1 MRKPSLLALALAVL
15 ALFFGWRV
23 QQALDAPPSA
33 GDNAARAA
41 ATGWQPGAPAP
52 DPPPPPDTAAA
63 VGAVKSR
70 PLFRADRRPFTE
82 AVAGAVPA
90 RNFDAELSK
99 LSLIGILAIGGDPKG
114 IVVGKGGTRS
124 ERWEVKAGDEL
135 PGFRV
140 KEVRTDGLAVTAE
153 DREFLLPLYAGPPTA
168 AGGSVRTE
176 APRKESAPAQ
186 PAAVPGAPPPA
197 AAGPAPA
204 QPRPAPGAPPRPAV
218 TPPVAVQPTP
228 PARPP
233 GAMPPRYIPGRR

>member
-1 MRKPSLLALALAVL
+1 MRKPYLLALALSLL
-15 ALFFGWRV
+15 ALYFGWRM
-23 QQALDAPPSA
+23 QQALDGTPSA
-33 GDNAARAA
+33 GDNVARAA

-90 RNFDAELSK
+90 RNFDAELSR
-99 LSLIGILAIGGDPKG
+99 LSLIGILAIGDDPKG
-114 IVVGKGGTRS
+114 IVVSKGGTRS

-140 KEVRTDGLAVTAE
+140 KEVRTEGLTVTAE
-153 DREFLLPLYAGPPTA
+153 SREFLLPLYAGPPIA
-168 AGGSVRTE
+168 AGGGPVRTE
-176 APRKESAPAQ
+176 AVRKEPAPA
-186 PAAVPGAPPPA
+186 PAPPKPSA
-197 AAGPAPA
+197 APTPA
-204 QPRPAPGAPPRPAV
+204 QPRSPVVPFQRPATPSPTA
-218 TPPVAVQPTP
+218 TPPAVQPAP
-228 PARPP
+228 PPRPP

>member
-1 MRKPSLLALALAVL
+1 MRKPYLLALAFALL

-23 QQALDAPPSA
+23 QQALDAPPTA

-63 VGAVKSR
+63 VGAVKNR

-99 LSLIGILAIGGDPKG
+99 LSLIGILAIGDDPKG
-114 IVVGKGGTRS
+114 IVVSKGGTRS

-140 KEVRTDGLAVTAE
+140 KEVRTDGLTVTAE

-168 AGGSVRTE
+168 AGGPVRTE
-176 APRKESAPAQ
+176 APRKEAAPAQ
-186 PAAVPGAPPPA
+186 PAAAPAPSPAQPRPA
-197 AAGPAPA
+197 AAPAPA
-204 QPRPAPGAPPRPAV
+204 QPRPAPQP
-218 TPPVAVQPTP
+218 AVQP
-228 PARPP
+228 PAP
-233 GAMPPRYIPGRR
+233 AVSPRYIPGRR